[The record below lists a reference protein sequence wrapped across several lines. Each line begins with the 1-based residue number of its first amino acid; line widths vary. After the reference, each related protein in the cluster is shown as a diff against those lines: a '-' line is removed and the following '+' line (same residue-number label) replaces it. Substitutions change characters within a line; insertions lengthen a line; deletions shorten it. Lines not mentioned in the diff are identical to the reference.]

1 MEKEKTI
8 IKTIALPE
16 SIYKRLQIEAEKDFR
31 NETAEIRYIITKYLN
46 EVDSIN
52 VNNSVEIQSNL

>member
-8 IKTIALPE
+8 IKSIALPE
-16 SIYKRLQIEAEKDFR
+16 SVYLRLKCEAEKDLR

-46 EVDSIN
+46 EVD
-52 VNNSVEIQSNL
+52 NSVDKSAKV

>member
-8 IKTIALPE
+8 IKSIALPE
-16 SIYKRLQIEAEKDFR
+16 SVYKKLQLEAEKDLR

-46 EVDSIN
+46 EVDNHEKSR
-52 VNNSVEIQSNL
+52 STQ